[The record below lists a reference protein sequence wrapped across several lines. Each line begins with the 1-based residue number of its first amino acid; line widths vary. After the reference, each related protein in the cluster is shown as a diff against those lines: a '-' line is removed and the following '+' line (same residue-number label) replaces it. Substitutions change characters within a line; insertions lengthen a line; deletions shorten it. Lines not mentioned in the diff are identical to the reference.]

1 MTISIDIQMACSSQ
15 EGLEE
20 APEEHSMRRWVR
32 AALRNERETVELS
45 VRIVDEQ
52 ESATLNQQYRGKTGP
67 TNVLSFP
74 FDAVTPEP
82 LPILGDL
89 VICAPVV
96 AREASEQHKT
106 LDAHW
111 AHMCVHGVLHLLG
124 YDHMGDRDAEV
135 MEALETTIL
144 LGLGYPAPYSY
155 DECSSLKQSLQE
167 PETYSDSEEQ

>member
-1 MTISIDIQMACSSQ
+1 MACSSD
-15 EGLEE
+15 E
-20 APEEHSMRRWVR
+20 APDEDSMRRWAT
-32 AALRNERETVELS
+32 AALRNERETAELS

-52 ESATLNQQYRGKTGP
+52 ESAALNQQYREKSGP
-67 TNVLSFP
+67 TSVLSFP

-96 AREASEQHKT
+96 IREAKQQGKPAE
-106 LDAHW
+106 AHW

-124 YDHMGDRDAEV
+124 YDHAGDRDAEV

-144 LGLGYPAPYSY
+144 LDMGFPAPYSAA
-155 DECSSLKQSLQE
+155 QE
-167 PETYSDSEEQ
+167 